1 MSQGKFSNPRPHRE
15 EEREIEKAY
24 RDLTRKQSHKT
35 YEHRVTAE
43 DMARA
48 AQPLPTDED
57 VPDIAIPNS
66 VPAEEAFPTEDAFP
80 ELFASPEAV
89 PSADTEDRLLGQRLC
104 RAFQAEVRASIQRLL
119 QERLAAGAAEPLGA
133 VIQHLSNGL
142 ICR

>member
-48 AQPLPTDED
+48 AQPLPADED

-66 VPAEEAFPTEDAFP
+66 VFH
-80 ELFASPEAV
+80 
-89 PSADTEDRLLGQRLC
+89 
-104 RAFQAEVRASIQRLL
+104 VRTHPVTSFF
-119 QERLAAGAAEPLGA
+119 
-133 VIQHLSNGL
+133 L
-142 ICR
+142 IL